1 MKDLIRKILKES
13 EEDEFAWVPEGDL
26 PLGKDFDESDV
37 CFGIDDECVINITND
52 EIRVKL
58 DLEDWVKKYVNG
70 YDEGYY
76 FLRSLLYQYNYDDS
90 YDLDDDE
97 FNYVLFHLD
106 DDNKRKLNEII
117 EILGIGGDVEDY
129 RDQMYK
135 LFDKFDEIKSSNR
148 MIDYILTDMSQAIAD
163 GRQSN
168 MEEAFNDIVKKIPFS
183 VDARSR
189 RSYRD
194 SNDEV
199 YITLPVDYAFDMMAD
214 GSDLTQVLRKISR
227 EFDLNWD
234 DIYYSNFDTSSA
246 TDDINRHMDE
256 YLSDLMEELETNES
270 VTDYRDFNKSLKN
283 LGFQNTSNGIWAK
296 TVTPKNSDNT
306 YRMQIKNI
314 SIEDK
319 HFVLN
324 LIKYDLN
331 GNFIKTT
338 EHRLPFDKLGD
349 FVQNYQL
356 DLY

>member
-58 DLEDWVKKYVNG
+58 DLEDWVRKYVDAG
-70 YDEGYY
+70 DEGYY

-97 FNYVLFHLD
+97 FNYVLFYLD

-117 EILGIGGDVEDY
+117 EILGIEGDVEDY
-129 RDQMYK
+129 RDEMYK
-135 LFDKFDEIKSSNR
+135 LFDKFRDIKSPHR
-148 MIDYILTDMSQAIAD
+148 MIDYVLTDMSQAVAD
-163 GRQSN
+163 SRQSN
-168 MEEAFNDIVKKIPFS
+168 IEEVFNDINKKIPFS

-227 EFDLNWD
+227 EFDLSWD
-234 DIYYSNFDTSSA
+234 DIYYSNFDSSSA

-270 VTDYRDFNKSLKN
+270 VTDYRNFNKSLKDF
-283 LGFQNTSNGIWAK
+283 GFIETSTGIWKK
-296 TVTPKNSDNT
+296 TFTPSGDDKNYT
-306 YRMQIKNI
+306 LQIRNI
-314 SIEDK
+314 DVEDK
-319 HFVLN
+319 KFVLN
-324 LIKYDLN
+324 
-331 GNFIKTT
+331 FIIRNSNNEFINST
-338 EHRLPFDKLGD
+338 EHRISFDKLGE
-349 FVQNYQL
+349 FIHNYKL
-356 DLY
+356 DL